1 MSRLL
6 STPCIGICSSGM
18 GDDVCRG
25 CKRFAYEVID
35 WNAYTEQ
42 ERQLIK
48 ERLDNFLI
56 KIITLKLQL
65 VDLKRLTFML
75 NEEHIAFVQ
84 AQSPY
89 LWIYDLLKVR
99 SQQEIDP
106 QAWGFRVHQDHQHLS
121 IQSLHES
128 IEEEFFEL
136 SKAHYERYIAPGAV
150 N

>member
-65 VDLKRLTFML
+65 VDL
-75 NEEHIAFVQ
+75 
-84 AQSPY
+84 
-89 LWIYDLLKVR
+89 
-99 SQQEIDP
+99 
-106 QAWGFRVHQDHQHLS
+106 
-121 IQSLHES
+121 
-128 IEEEFFEL
+128 
-136 SKAHYERYIAPGAV
+136 
-150 N
+150 